1 MADFNFSIALDAVEA
16 IRTSERLTNSFKNI
30 DSATRR
36 LNNTVGTSRTV
47 FDKELSTSL
56 ERLTKATTLL
66 KTAFSDASKGIGTG
80 TASIGKS
87 VADLKK
93 SLKDMNQGFV
103 DNNQKV
109 LSSIDSYNKVF
120 SAGEKVQKILDRIA
134 KQARITTKDT
144 ESLAEAQKNLA
155 TAMTSAQNTKG
166 GVATVSSGLSSSRK
180 TWASGVDSLGSLEN
194 DLIGLSQLYDATEK
208 RSAKLKLASAKLADS
223 IAFVT
228 KRISKMNPSSA
239 GYDSLK
245 EKLIALTDTYA
256 KIKTRIDTTNEK
268 LLSQKER
275 IVKVAN
281 SVQDLNSAYKASANI
296 LLATHKNITAYSHA
310 AEKAIAIQNEL
321 NKKIAAVK
329 ASSAY
334 AAVTSG
340 AGLRSAALSSGTSTF
355 ISSASEKAKQ
365 KEQEGLI
372 TSVGKAARS
381 TLYGL
386 NAFRIAFNLAFAAS
400 GIGAGTKVVA
410 DFDQTLADLKSIIQ
424 DTGTASIDFNYQM
437 AALKSTM
444 EELGA
449 TSRYTTSEAGQGMIY
464 MAQSG
469 LEAGEV
475 VAAASHVIDLAVAS
489 NTSLARSAD
498 IVVQAMRTFNIQAK
512 DAWQVTDTLAM
523 GAKASVTSIEQLA
536 QAMKFVGPIAHTM
549 GVRIDTV
556 VAALGTLSDSGLQAS
571 MAGTGLRRII
581 SEIVNPTQKARKI
594 LDSYGL
600 TIDKLDIQGLGLV
613 TVLENIREANI
624 AIGDSFA
631 IWGDRGTP
639 ALQTI
644 MTNFDKFQDKL
655 NKIKLENIQGTARS
669 MRDTREDTITG
680 QIKASVSAIQEF
692 IIKFSEY
699 TGLIDLGKESLRS
712 FAETLR
718 EYNAHIGFTV
728 SGLAKWGAAAVTA
741 LVAWKA
747 MNGGLANTIAAVTKF
762 SRVMTISSAIT
773 ARTSKN
779 ILAHRTDL
787 DALSKG
793 YYTATM
799 RVNEFAVRHRA
810 AAVAIGA
817 LKVALRSIASIGII
831 AVLSAAAAGIAKV
844 MTSSDEASSAIKGL
858 SEFTA
863 LYWKGTIQGIDY
875 AKKALDDYK
884 ISILSLSDVSLA
896 LRKKTITSQIQAIE
910 EDLKTGNL
918 SNLFGDSWFKKAD
931 IGQSILGISTQEI
944 LDMTVPQ
951 QKKLL
956 EDLMKNSE
964 LAGKI
969 ELLPPEQAE
978 RFNKYIE
985 ALKTL
990 VGLSGQFYT
999 ITQES
1004 ERRLAQDKT
1013 VEELVWKYA
1022 QFAKNQKEIRA
1033 EFTAFSD
1040 TMNSTDYKKLGGAL
1054 DSVMKKEEKLKRT
1067 FSSET
1072 ANDLYNYLNSSI
1084 KNFDRFFDFD
1094 PATLSTKLKE
1104 SLRKALDEASKS
1116 AGPDA
1121 EKIKKQLKIDDQT
1134 INQYLTFANQLA
1146 EIYKSMANITRSNKY
1161 ADILNSAELE
1171 QNLVTTGKV
1180 AEEAKKQLM
1189 NLYNP
1194 AELKGLKIDFQD
1206 TFAAV
1211 MIAEGQFSD
1220 ATVNMAND
1228 VAMSLEVI
1236 YKALNQL
1243 SAVKFSNFI
1252 KNRNIL
1258 EAIPKKDR
1266 KNVQRFVNDSGID
1279 ISNYNPETGTWGGF
1293 GGFSGEEVTAIFK
1306 KYVSDNA
1313 KEGGYS
1319 RVLKTMQQIKNE
1331 QVEMQMKYK
1340 QYLIETTTGSSAE
1353 LAVQKL
1359 RIEKQKEINSV
1370 MEKAASLNLSAK
1382 DTEIKKTLDLI
1393 DATYKLKEAE
1403 ALRAAQWEK
1412 ELTLSSANLTIG
1424 QRYGASNYAA
1434 QMKDIE
1440 TQMRKA
1446 EDDRNQFVTGSVGW
1460 INANAK
1466 VQTLGA
1472 KRDLTAI
1479 DAKIAYGNVNNEYA
1493 NAFGNVNDVRQ
1504 AEASLLDFEIQK
1516 LQLQQKS
1523 VEVGGEEYK
1532 MLQKQIELKQLAKDK
1547 ALDQNMFAAVPETIN
1562 KMKEQYSEW
1571 NMMSQIITQ
1580 SFDMMTESIVNFITT
1595 GEFSFSEFTK
1605 QVGTMLVEL
1614 TTKVMMFKAI
1624 TSLIPGLKLADGGLA
1639 NVIGFADGGI
1649 TQLAN
1654 ARKFARGGML
1664 TSPTMFNTSSGLAL
1678 AGEAGYEHLMPAAR
1692 LSNGKWG
1699 VYAEGMGGNNNQFV
1713 INTNITVDGGSTGN
1727 REDDNKLAAT
1737 ISEKVSQSIKDTVKA
1752 ELVQQMRAGGL
1763 LNSNG
1768 NRRW

>member
-1 MADFNFSIALDAVEA
+1 MADFNFSIALDAAEA
-16 IRTSERLTNSFKNI
+16 IRTSEKLTNSFKNI
-30 DSATRR
+30 DSATRK
-36 LNNTVGTSRTV
+36 LNNSIGASNDVLDKGMVTSTKR
-47 FDKELSTSL
+47 LS
-56 ERLTKATTLL
+56 EAVNLL
-66 KTAFSDASKGIGTG
+66 KDAFKSSTQGI
-80 TASIGKS
+80 
-87 VADLKK
+87 
-93 SLKDMNQGFV
+93 
-103 DNNQKV
+103 
-109 LSSIDSYNKVF
+109 
-120 SAGEKVQKILDRIA
+120 
-134 KQARITTKDT
+134 
-144 ESLAEAQKNLA
+144 
-155 TAMTSAQNTKG
+155 
-166 GVATVSSGLSSSRK
+166 SSGLSSLRNNVSSIK
-180 TWASGVDSLGSLEN
+180 SALKEANTAFTTNNDAIIKASKAYETAFKNGD
-194 DLIGLSQLYDATEK
+194 
-208 RSAKLKLASAKLADS
+208 KLASVLDKITDKSKVTESSIKKLEEAQKKFNDSMARAKDTELTVKVSNKKITESQPVWSSGVANLETLKGNLASLAILYDETDKRSSKLRTASNKLAVAISEVSKKLKDMKPSSQGYNELKLSLANLTAAYTKVNDKIVVTENKLRSQEKSLKGLADS
-223 IAFVT
+223 AKNLQTDFTAAGNIYLVAKKNLDAYSASALKAAALQNELNRKVADI
-228 KRISKMNPSSA
+228 KSSA
-239 GYDSLK
+239 GYAVVTNSP
-245 EKLIALTDTYA
+245 A
-256 KIKTRIDTTNEK
+256 K
-268 LLSQKER
+268 
-275 IVKVAN
+275 
-281 SVQDLNSAYKASANI
+281 SAPINI
-296 LLATHKNITAYSHA
+296 PAMTVSTSK
-310 AEKAIAIQNEL
+310 
-321 NKKIAAVK
+321 
-329 ASSAY
+329 SSA
-334 AAVTSG
+334 
-340 AGLRSAALSSGTSTF
+340 
-355 ISSASEKAKQ
+355 
-365 KEQEGLI
+365 KEEEGLL

-381 TLYGL
+381 ALYGL
-386 NAFRIAFNLAFAAS
+386 NAFRIAFHLAFAAS

-410 DFDQTLADLKSIIQ
+410 DFDQTLADLRSIIQ
-424 DTGTASIDFNYQM
+424 DTGTSSIDFNYQM

-464 MAQSG
+464 MAQAG

-475 VAAASHVIDLAVAS
+475 VAASSHVIDLAVAS

-498 IVVQAMRTFNIQAK
+498 IVVQSMRTFNIQAK

-613 TVLENIREANI
+613 KVLENIRDANI

-699 TGLIDLGKESLRS
+699 TGLIDFGKESLKS

-718 EYNAHIGFTV
+718 EYNAHIAQTT
-728 SGLAKWGAAAVTA
+728 SDIAKYAAGGIAA
-741 LVAWKA
+741 FAAYKL
-747 MNGGLANTIAAVTKF
+747 MRGGLEKIITSIVKF
-762 SRVMTISSAIT
+762 SRVMTLSSAIT
-773 ARTSKN
+773 ARVQRNTIEYKK
-779 ILAHRTDL
+779 DL
-787 DALSKG
+787 DHMSKA
-793 YYTATM
+793 YYRASAS
-799 RVNEFAVRHRA
+799 VNEFAARHRA
-810 AAVAIGA
+810 AAVAVGA
-817 LKVALRSIASIGII
+817 LKLALRALASIASV
-831 AVLSAAAAGIAKV
+831 AVVSLIAAGIAKTV
-844 MTSSDEASSAIKGL
+844 TASNEASNAIENL
-858 SEFTA
+858 SEFTS
-863 LYWKGTIQGIDY
+863 LFWKGTIQNIDY

-884 ISILSLSDVSLA
+884 VSILALSNASLG
-896 LRKKTITSQIQAIE
+896 LRTNTIKSQIKSIE
-910 EDLKTGNL
+910 EELKTGNL
-918 SNLFGDSWFKKAD
+918 SNIYGDAWFKKAD
-931 IGQSILGISTQEI
+931 IGKSILGISTQEI

-951 QKKLL
+951 QKKFI

-964 LAGKI
+964 LANKI

-990 VGLSGQFYT
+990 VGLYGQLYT
-999 ITQES
+999 VKAES

-1013 VEELVWKYA
+1013 VDELIGKYNL
-1022 QFAKNQKEIRA
+1022 FATKQKEMK
-1033 EFTAFSD
+1033 ETFTAFSD

-1054 DSVMKKEEKLKRT
+1054 DSVMKKEEKMKRT
-1067 FSSET
+1067 FASDT

-1084 KNFDRFFDFD
+1084 KNFDKFFDFN
-1094 PATLSTKLKE
+1094 PETLTTNLKD
-1104 SLRKALDEASKS
+1104 SLKIALDEASK
-1116 AGPDA
+1116 AMGPDA
-1121 EKIKKQLKIDDQT
+1121 EKIRKQLKIDDQT
-1134 INQYLTFANQLA
+1134 INQYLSFANQLA
-1146 EIYKSMANITRSNKY
+1146 EIYKSMANIQRSNKF
-1161 ADILNSAELE
+1161 ADILNNAEIE

-1189 NLYNP
+1189 DLYNP
-1194 AELKGLKIDFQD
+1194 AQLKGLQIDFQD

-1243 SAVKFSNFI
+1243 SAVRFSNFI
-1252 KNRNIL
+1252 KNQAIIS
-1258 EAIPKKDR
+1258 AIPKKDR
-1266 KNVQRFVNDSGID
+1266 KNVQGFANAAGLDPGS
-1279 ISNYNPETGTWGGF
+1279 YNSKTGTWAGF
-1293 GGFSGEEVTAIFK
+1293 GDFTSEQVTAAYK
-1306 KYVSDNA
+1306 KWVSDNT

-1382 DTEIKKTLDLI
+1382 DAEIKKTLELI

-1403 ALRAAQWEK
+1403 AIRAAQWEK
-1412 ELTLSSANLTIG
+1412 ELALSSANLTIG
-1424 QRYGASNYAA
+1424 QRYGAANYNA
-1434 QMKDIE
+1434 QMKDLE
-1440 TQMRKA
+1440 VQRRKA

-1460 INANAK
+1460 INANAQ

-1472 KRDLTAI
+1472 KKDLTAL
-1479 DAKIAYGNVNNEYA
+1479 DAQNAYANTNKEYA
-1493 NAFGNVNDVRQ
+1493 NMLGNINDVRQ
-1504 AEASLLDFEIQK
+1504 AEDYLLGLEIQR
-1516 LQLQQKS
+1516 LQLQQQS

-1532 MLQKQIELKQLAKDK
+1532 MLQKQIELKNLARDK

-1562 KMKEQYSEW
+1562 KMKDQYSEW

-1580 SFDMMTESIVNFITT
+1580 SFDMMTESIINFITT
-1595 GEFSFSEFTK
+1595 GEFSFSNFTK
-1605 QVGTMLVEL
+1605 QVGAMLVEL
-1614 TTKVMMFKAI
+1614 TTKVMLFKAI
-1624 TSLIPGLKLADGGLA
+1624 TSWIPGLGLAKGGLA

-1713 INTNITVDGGSTGN
+1713 INTNITVDGGATGN
-1727 REDDNKLAAT
+1727 KEDDNKLAAT

>member
-1 MADFNFSIALDAVEA
+1 MADFNFSIALDAAEA
-16 IRTSERLTNSFKNI
+16 IRTSEKLTNSFKNI
-30 DSATRR
+30 DSATRK
-36 LNNTVGTSRTV
+36 LNNSIGASNDVLDKGMVTSTKR
-47 FDKELSTSL
+47 LS
-56 ERLTKATTLL
+56 EAVNLL
-66 KTAFSDASKGIGTG
+66 KDAFKSSTQGI
-80 TASIGKS
+80 
-87 VADLKK
+87 
-93 SLKDMNQGFV
+93 
-103 DNNQKV
+103 
-109 LSSIDSYNKVF
+109 
-120 SAGEKVQKILDRIA
+120 
-134 KQARITTKDT
+134 
-144 ESLAEAQKNLA
+144 
-155 TAMTSAQNTKG
+155 
-166 GVATVSSGLSSSRK
+166 SSGLSSLRNNVSSIK
-180 TWASGVDSLGSLEN
+180 SALKEANTAFTTNNDAIIKASKAYETAFKNGD
-194 DLIGLSQLYDATEK
+194 
-208 RSAKLKLASAKLADS
+208 KLASVLDKITDKSKVTESSIKKLEEAQKKFNDSMARAKDTEPTVKVSNQKITEAQPVWSSGVANLETLKGNLASLAILYDETDKRSSKLRTASNKLAIAISEVSKKLKDMKPSSQGYNELKLSLANLTAAYNKVNDKVVVTENRLRSQEKSLKGLADS
-223 IAFVT
+223 AKTLQTDFTAAGNIYLVAKKNLDAYSASALKAAALQNELNRKVADI
-228 KRISKMNPSSA
+228 KSSA
-239 GYDSLK
+239 GYAVVTNSP
-245 EKLIALTDTYA
+245 A
-256 KIKTRIDTTNEK
+256 K
-268 LLSQKER
+268 
-275 IVKVAN
+275 
-281 SVQDLNSAYKASANI
+281 SAPINI
-296 LLATHKNITAYSHA
+296 PSM
-310 AEKAIAIQNEL
+310 
-321 NKKIAAVK
+321 V
-329 ASSAY
+329 
-334 AAVTSG
+334 V
-340 AGLRSAALSSGTSTF
+340 SGTSK
-355 ISSASEKAKQ
+355 SGAK
-365 KEQEGLI
+365 EEEGLL

-381 TLYGL
+381 ALYGL
-386 NAFRIAFNLAFAAS
+386 NAFRIAFHLAFAAS
-400 GIGAGTKVVA
+400 GIGAGTRVVA
-410 DFDQTLADLKSIIQ
+410 DFDQTLADLRSIIQ
-424 DTGTASIDFNYQM
+424 DTGTSSIDFNYQM

-464 MAQSG
+464 MAQAG

-475 VAAASHVIDLAVAS
+475 VAASSHVIDLAVAS

-498 IVVQAMRTFNIQAK
+498 IVVQSMRTFNIQAK

-613 TVLENIREANI
+613 TVLENIRDANI

-655 NKIKLENIQGTARS
+655 KKINLEKIQGTARS

-699 TGLIDLGKESLRS
+699 TGLIDFGKESLKS

-718 EYNAHIGFTV
+718 EYNAHIAQTT
-728 SGLAKWGAAAVTA
+728 SDIAKYAAGGIAA
-741 LVAWKA
+741 FAAYKL
-747 MNGGLANTIAAVTKF
+747 MRGGLEKIITSIVKF
-762 SRVMTISSAIT
+762 SRVMTLSSAIT
-773 ARTSKN
+773 ARVQRNTIEYKK
-779 ILAHRTDL
+779 DL
-787 DALSKG
+787 DHMSKA
-793 YYTATM
+793 YYRASAS
-799 RVNEFAVRHRA
+799 VNEFAARHRA
-810 AAVAIGA
+810 AAVAVGA
-817 LKVALRSIASIGII
+817 LKLALRALASIASV
-831 AVLSAAAAGIAKV
+831 AVVSLIAAGIAKTV
-844 MTSSDEASSAIKGL
+844 TASNEASNAIENL
-858 SEFTA
+858 SEFTS
-863 LYWKGTIQGIDY
+863 LFWKGTIQNIDY
-875 AKKALDDYK
+875 AKKAIDDYK
-884 ISILSLSDVSLA
+884 VSILSLSDVSLA
-896 LRKKTITSQIQAIE
+896 LRKNTLTAQINAIE
-910 EDLKTGNL
+910 EELRNGNAA
-918 SNLFGDSWFKKAD
+918 NLYGNSRFKKAD
-931 IGQSILGISTQEI
+931 IGETIFGVSTPKI
-944 LDMTVPQ
+944 LDEMTTPQ
-951 QKKLL
+951 MKKFI
-956 EDLMKNSE
+956 EDSMKN
-964 LAGKI
+964 ADIAQKI
-969 ELLPPEQAE
+969 ELLPPDQAE
-978 RFNKYIE
+978 NVNKFI
-985 ALKTL
+985 LTIKTL
-990 VGLSGQFYT
+990 VGAYGQLHAT
-999 ITQES
+999 IE
-1004 ERRLAQDKT
+1004 EGNRRLVQDKT
-1013 VEELVWKYA
+1013 VDELIGKYNL
-1022 QFAKNQKEIRA
+1022 FANNQKEMKKT
-1033 EFTAFSD
+1033 FTAFSD

-1054 DSVMKKEEKLKRT
+1054 DSVMKKEEKMKRT
-1067 FSSET
+1067 FASDT

-1084 KNFDRFFDFD
+1084 KNFDKFFDFN
-1094 PATLSTKLKE
+1094 PETLTTNLKD
-1104 SLRKALDEASKS
+1104 SLKIALDEASK
-1116 AGPDA
+1116 AMGPDA
-1121 EKIKKQLKIDDQT
+1121 EKIRKQLKIDDQT
-1134 INQYLTFANQLA
+1134 INQYLSFANQLA
-1146 EIYKSMANITRSNKY
+1146 EIYKSMANIQRSNKF
-1161 ADILNSAELE
+1161 ADILNNAEIE

-1189 NLYNP
+1189 DLYNP
-1194 AELKGLKIDFQD
+1194 AQLKGLQIDFQD

-1211 MIAEGQFSD
+1211 MIAEGKFSD

-1243 SAVKFSNFI
+1243 SAVKFNNFI
-1252 KNRNIL
+1252 KNQAIIS
-1258 EAIPKKDR
+1258 AIPKKDR
-1266 KNVQRFVNDSGID
+1266 KNVQGFANAAGLDPGS
-1279 ISNYNPETGTWGGF
+1279 YNSKTGTWAGF
-1293 GGFSGEEVTAIFK
+1293 GDFTSEQVTAAYK
-1306 KYVSDNA
+1306 KWVSDNT

-1331 QVEMQMKYK
+1331 QIEMQMKYK

-1370 MEKAASLNLSAK
+1370 IEKAASLNLSAK
-1382 DTEIKKTLDLI
+1382 DAEIKKTLELI

-1412 ELTLSSANLTIG
+1412 ELALSSANLTIG
-1424 QRYGASNYAA
+1424 QRYGAANYNA
-1434 QMKDIE
+1434 QMKDLE
-1440 TQMRKA
+1440 VQRRKA

-1460 INANAK
+1460 INANAQ

-1472 KRDLTAI
+1472 KKDLTAL
-1479 DAKIAYGNVNNEYA
+1479 DAQNAYANTNKEYA
-1493 NAFGNVNDVRQ
+1493 NMLGNINDVRQ
-1504 AEASLLDFEIQK
+1504 AEDYLLGLEIQK
-1516 LQLQQKS
+1516 LQLQQQS

-1532 MLQKQIELKQLAKDK
+1532 MLQKQIELKNLARDK

-1562 KMKEQYSEW
+1562 KMKDQYSEW

-1580 SFDMMTESIVNFITT
+1580 SFDMMTESIVTFITT
-1595 GEFSFSEFTK
+1595 GEFSFSNFTK
-1605 QVGTMLVEL
+1605 QVGAMLVEL
-1614 TTKVMMFKAI
+1614 TTKVMLFKAI
-1624 TSLIPGLKLADGGLA
+1624 TSWIPGLGLAKGGLA

-1713 INTNITVDGGSTGN
+1713 INTNITVDGGATGN
-1727 REDDNKLAAT
+1727 KEDDNKLAAT